1 MRQLISLGA
10 DGGTVAHRHRLCFYC
25 CATMGKRVVVLVFSA
40 LEKNALRKV

>member
-10 DGGTVAHRHRLCFYC
+10 DGGTVAHSHRLCFYC